1 MSPSPTVYFDRV
13 REMNYVNVAFPIAVN
28 RLFTYSVPK
37 HLDAIVQPGMRVL
50 ASFHRDS
57 QEGVVVER
65 IGTTD
70 LSADKIKNISECLDD
85 VPTYSDELLALTKWM
100 ADYYLTSWGNALFCA
115 VPAAVRNQKQ
125 QVVKLLP
132 EYTPPTGKVQKEI
145 VAHLEAEDVLTPNQ
159 LARRVGK
166 SNAQLRRT
174 ITALREKGVI
184 EVIVSHKPK
193 ATTQFTNVAT
203 LAGPEIDI
211 VNEIAELTTG
221 RDGYEKATQEKKQQT
236 THAAAVKHAE
246 ILQILLDE
254 GGSLATNEL
263 TKRVKTGPS
272 LLRTLER
279 RGLISISRTEAIRNP
294 LSSQHVV
301 PTPPHDLNSVQAEAF
316 AEILKGLQSEERSQQ
331 GYLLHGVTGSGKTEV
346 YMQAITHILESNKS
360 VIVLVPEISLTPQT
374 TSRFIGRF
382 GERVALLHS
391 RLSAGERYDQWH
403 RIHKGEADIVIGPRS
418 AIFAPVQRLGLLII
432 DEEHSDSYKSDTAP
446 RYHAREVAR
455 KRCELANCPLVLGSA
470 TPSLESY
477 YSAKNDKYKLLRLPS
492 RVLDRKMPEVHIVD
506 MREELKKGNRTIFSE
521 RLRHTIGEK
530 LEKQEQTIL
539 FLNRRGHSS
548 YVFCRTCGYV
558 ERCTN
563 CSISLTFHFETK
575 RMVCHHCGHQRD
587 THASCPECNGTAI
600 DYFGRRGFGTE
611 TVEQEVRKS
620 FPTAN
625 IQRFDADSTARKN
638 AHQQILDAFERQEI
652 DILIGT
658 QMVAKGLDFPNVTL
672 VGVVVADTALNLPD
686 FRASEQTFSLLTQ
699 VAGRSGRAESA
710 GEVIVQTYI
719 PDHYCISSVKKHDY
733 IGFYQQE
740 IEARSGLQ
748 YPPFS
753 HVARLLLRGEDEK
766 GVIDASQSVNDH
778 LQTLQNEHFP
788 EVKILGPAPAPLSK
802 IDGKYRW
809 HFLIRCQNVDKISQL
824 LQRLNEAP
832 PAVLKSSLI
841 EYIVDIDPTNTL

>member
-1 MSPSPTVYFDRV
+1 
-13 REMNYVNVAFPIAVN
+13 MNYANVAFPIAVN
-28 RLFTYSVPK
+28 RLFTYSVPQ
-37 HLDAIVQPGMRVL
+37 HLDTILQPGMRVL
-50 ASFHRDS
+50 ASFRRDS

-65 IGTTD
+65 TDTTD
-70 LSADKIKNISECLDD
+70 LSPDQIKDISDCLDD
-85 VPTYSDELLALTKWM
+85 VPTYSDELLSLTKWM

-125 QVVKLLP
+125 QVVKLVP
-132 EYTPPTGKVQKEI
+132 EYTPPTGKVQKAI
-145 VAHLEAEDVLTPNQ
+145 VAHLESEDELTPNQ
-159 LARRVGK
+159 LGRRIGK
-166 SNAQLRRT
+166 SYAQLRPT
-174 ITALREKGVI
+174 ITALREKGVV

-193 ATTQFTNVAT
+193 ATTQFTNIAT
-203 LAGPEIDI
+203 LALTNAEIEG
-211 VNEIAELTTG
+211 EISELTTG
-221 RDGYEKATQEKKQQT
+221 GDGYEANNEKKQRT
-236 THAAAVKHAE
+236 THAAAAKHAE
-246 ILQILLDE
+246 ILQTLLDE
-254 GGSLATNEL
+254 GGSVSTAEI
-263 TKRVKTGPS
+263 TKRVKTSIS

-279 RGLISISRTEAIRNP
+279 RGLIKISRAEAVRNP

-301 PTPPHDLNSVQAEAF
+301 PTSPLTLNSIQSEAF
-316 AEILKGLQSEERSQQ
+316 EDILKGLQSEDRSHYR
-331 GYLLHGVTGSGKTEV
+331 YLLHGVTGSGKTEV
-346 YMQAITHILESNKS
+346 YMQAMTHILESGKS

-391 RLSAGERYDQWH
+391 RLSDGERFDQWH
-403 RIHKGEADIVIGPRS
+403 RIQKGDADIVIGPRS
-418 AIFAPVQRLGLLII
+418 AIFAPVKQLGLLII

-446 RYHAREVAR
+446 RYHAREVAQ
-455 KRCELANCPLVLGSA
+455 KRSELANCPIILGSA

-477 YSAKNDKYKLLRLPS
+477 YNSQNGTYKLLKLPS

-506 MREELKKGNRTIFSE
+506 MREELKNGNRTIFSE
-521 RLRHTIGEK
+521 LLRNSIGER
-530 LEKQEQTIL
+530 LEKHEQTIL

-558 ERCTN
+558 ERCEN

-587 THASCPECNGTAI
+587 THASCPDCDGVAI

-620 FPTAN
+620 YPTAN
-625 IQRFDADSTARKN
+625 IKRFDADSTARKN
-638 AHQQILDAFERQEI
+638 AHQHILDGFQRQEI

-699 VAGRSGRAESA
+699 VAGRSGRADTA
-710 GEVIVQTYI
+710 GEVIVQTYM
-719 PDHYCISSVKKHDY
+719 PNHYSISSVKKHDY

-740 IEARSGLQ
+740 IEARSVLQ

-753 HVARLLLRGEDEK
+753 HVATLLLRGEDEK
-766 GVIDASQSVNDH
+766 VVIDAMHSVDEH
-778 LQTLQNEHFP
+778 LQALQSEDFP

-809 HFLIRCQNVDKISQL
+809 HFLLRCQNVDQISQL
-824 LQRLNEAP
+824 FQRLNEEP
-832 PAVLKSSLI
+832 PAILKSNVI
-841 EYIVDIDPTNTL
+841 DYIIDIDPTNTL